1 MDLIQ
6 KIANDLKEAMKS
18 GDVGKVSV
26 LRMVNS
32 AIKNKS
38 IEKKGK
44 GQSEELT
51 YEDVLEVLS
60 KEAKKR
66 RESKEAFSAGGRQ
79 DLAEKEQVEL
89 VIIENYLPKQMS
101 KEETRAAVERII
113 SGLSDKSNF
122 GLVMKAVMQELKGKS
137 DAKIISEFIKE
148 KLG

>member
-6 KIANDLKEAMKS
+6 KIANDLKEAMKA
-18 GDVGKVSV
+18 GDSGKVGV

-32 AIKNKS
+32 AFKNKS

-51 YEDVLEVLS
+51 DEDVLEVLS
-60 KEAKKR
+60 REAKKR
-66 RESKEAFSAGGRQ
+66 RESSEAFVSGGRQ
-79 DLAEKEQVEL
+79 DLADKEKVEL
-89 VIIENYLPKQMS
+89 SIIENYLPKQMTR
-101 KEETRAAVERII
+101 EETAAAVEKII

-122 GLVMKAVMQELKGKS
+122 GLVMKAVMQELKGKG
-137 DAKIISEFIKE
+137 DAKMISEIVKE